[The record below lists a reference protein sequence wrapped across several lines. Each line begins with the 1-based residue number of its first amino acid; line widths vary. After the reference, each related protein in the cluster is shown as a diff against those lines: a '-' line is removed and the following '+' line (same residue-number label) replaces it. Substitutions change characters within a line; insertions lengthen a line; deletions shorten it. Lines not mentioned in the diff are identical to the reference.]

1 MSASATD
8 DLTLDVRLIQRNLTK
23 GFVGRT
29 AIDKLLSG
37 LPDVADKGEFIDID
51 PIVAEND
58 DLPSEADDDDDDGDD
73 DDDTD
78 DVDDEG

>member
-29 AIDKLLSG
+29 AIDKLLHG

-51 PIVAEND
+51 PIVAESDAD
-58 DLPSEADDDDDDGDD
+58 DDEADDVDAD
-73 DDDTD
+73 
-78 DVDDEG
+78 DDEG